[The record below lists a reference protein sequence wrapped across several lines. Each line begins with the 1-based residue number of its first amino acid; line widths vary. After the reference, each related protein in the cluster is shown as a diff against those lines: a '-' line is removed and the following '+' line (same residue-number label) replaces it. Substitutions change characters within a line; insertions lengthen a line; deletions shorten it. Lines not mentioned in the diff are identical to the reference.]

1 MNIIAL
7 LLFLIFAII
16 SGIHFYWGFGGKWGI
31 KAVVP
36 TKDDQTPLFVPSTIS
51 TFVVAV
57 GTLFFGVLYLI
68 KFEFIQLS
76 LPLGLDKYGFWIII
90 SIFILRAIGEF
101 NYVGFFKKHK
111 SSQFAANDTKYYSPL
126 CLIIGI
132 LTLVI
137 ELNN

>member
-16 SGIHFYWGFGGKWGI
+16 SGIHFYWGFGGKWGS

-36 TKDDQTPLFVPSTIS
+36 TKKDETPLFVPDTIS

-68 KFEFIQLS
+68 KFEFIPLS
-76 LPLGLDKYGFWIII
+76 LPIWLDKYGFWSIIA
-90 SIFILRAIGEF
+90 IFTVRAIGEF

-111 SSQFAANDTKYYSPL
+111 NSQFAVNDTKYYSPL
-126 CLIIGI
+126 CLVIGI
-132 LTLVI
+132 LTLVL
-137 ELNN
+137 ELNK